1 MNVLIIP
8 EDFRKDQYIL
18 KPIIEKML
26 KAAGTHATKVRVCI
40 DPLLGGVG
48 EALKWDRISEVI
60 DMHPMVQ
67 VFLLI
72 VDRDGKPG
80 RRASLDSL
88 EEKAN
93 DKLSKQTDVRAG
105 RSFFAEN
112 AWQEIEVWAL
122 AGIAEL
128 PKQWKWRDVRNEPN
142 PKEIYFEK
150 FAQQRGLLN
159 EPGQGRITLGREA
172 AKSYSRIRS
181 LCPEDV
187 ASLEVRIKRWITE

>member
-18 KPIIEKML
+18 KPIVVRML
-26 KAAGTHATKVRVCI
+26 KAADIHAAKVRVCI

-48 EALKWDRISEVI
+48 EALKWERISEVI

-72 VDRDGKPG
+72 VDRDGKLG

-93 DKLSKQTDVRAG
+93 ERLNKQAG
-105 RSFFAEN
+105 RGADRRFFAEN

-122 AGIAEL
+122 AGIADL
-128 PKQWKWRDVRNEPN
+128 PKHWKWRDVRDEPN
-142 PKEIYFEK
+142 PKEEYFEK
-150 FAQQRGLLN
+150 FAAQRGLLN
-159 EPGQGRITLGREA
+159 EPGQGRTTLGREA
-172 AKSYSRIRS
+172 AKNYARIRS
-181 LCPEDV
+181 LCSEDV
-187 ASLEVRIKRWITE
+187 ANLEGRIKNWGVR